1 MTTYFLNILQGLL
14 VTLGVSLG
22 ALVVAAL
29 LGLAGAAAKLSH
41 HKWLNW
47 VGDIYS
53 TVIRGVPDLVW
64 MLLLYFGGQIL
75 VNDIAEALG
84 FRSGPQINPFVAGVL
99 TIGFVYGAYMTETF
113 RGAIMSVPKGQSEA
127 GWAFGMSRFY
137 TFRRMVLPQMVRF
150 ALPSFT
156 NNWLVLLKATA
167 LVSVI
172 GLADITGAEVV
183 ALKVIPRYPQTYFEA
198 VRLLEVV
205 DGEGAEREH
214 RRVEHHAQRH
224 DGPVRR
230 WRQREPAG
238 PGSAVRRRPAAATSA
253 AQGCPSCRSQ
263 ASPASGPARPRPS
276 LV

>member
-14 VTLGVSLG
+14 VTIGVAFG
-22 ALVVAAL
+22 ALVFASA
-29 LGLAGAAAKLSH
+29 LGLAGAAAKLSPYRA
-41 HKWLNW
+41 LNLM
-47 VGDIYS
+47 GDIYT

-84 FRSGPQINPFVAGVL
+84 YSSGPQINPFVAGVL

-156 NNWLVLLKATA
+156 NNWLVLLKSTA

-172 GLADITGAEVV
+172 GLADITNLA
-183 ALKVIPRYPQTYFEA
+183 KQ
-198 VRLLEVV
+198 
-205 DGEGAEREH
+205 
-214 RRVEHHAQRH
+214 
-224 DGPVRR
+224 
-230 WRQREPAG
+230 AG
-238 PGSAVRRRPAAATSA
+238 AAARGEIPGA
-253 AQGCPSCRSQ
+253 AIIFMAFAGFLYLMISSISLLLLRK
-263 ASPASGPARPRPS
+263 AEARYSVGVKRGTF
-276 LV
+276 

>member
-1 MTTYFLNILQGLL
+1 MTPYFLSILQGLF
-14 VTLGVSLG
+14 VTLGVALG
-22 ALVVAAL
+22 ALVVAVV
-29 LGLAGAAAKLSH
+29 LGLAGAAAKLSPYRS
-41 HKWLNW
+41 LNW
-47 VGDIYS
+47 IGDIYS

-84 FRSGPQINPFVAGVL
+84 FRRGPQIDPFAAGVL

-172 GLADITGAEVV
+172 GLADVTNLA
-183 ALKVIPRYPQTYFEA
+183 KQ
-198 VRLLEVV
+198 
-205 DGEGAEREH
+205 
-214 RRVEHHAQRH
+214 
-224 DGPVRR
+224 
-230 WRQREPAG
+230 AG
-238 PGSAVRRRPAAATSA
+238 AAARGQIPGA
-253 AQGCPSCRSQ
+253 AIIFMAFAGVLYLLISSV
-263 ASPASGPARPRPS
+263 S
-276 LV
+276 LYLLRKAEQRYSVGVKRGQF

>member
-1 MTTYFLNILQGLL
+1 MTPYLLSILEGLW
-14 VTLGVSLG
+14 VTIGVALG
-22 ALVVAAL
+22 ALCVAAV
-29 LGLAGAAAKLSH
+29 LGLAGAAAKLSPYR
-41 HKWLNW
+41 WLNW
-47 VGDIYS
+47 IGDVYS

-75 VNDIAEALG
+75 VNDIAEAFG
-84 FRSGPQINPFVAGVL
+84 FRRGPQINPFVAGVL

-172 GLADITGAEVV
+172 GLADITNLA
-183 ALKVIPRYPQTYFEA
+183 KQ
-198 VRLLEVV
+198 
-205 DGEGAEREH
+205 
-214 RRVEHHAQRH
+214 
-224 DGPVRR
+224 
-230 WRQREPAG
+230 AG
-238 PGSAVRRRPAAATSA
+238 AAARGEIPGA
-253 AQGCPSCRSQ
+253 AIIFMAFAGLLYLLISSLSLYLLRK
-263 ASPASGPARPRPS
+263 AEARYSVGVKRGTF
-276 LV
+276 

>member
-1 MTTYFLNILQGLL
+1 MAAMTPYLLSILEGLL
-14 VTLGVSLG
+14 VTIGVSLG
-22 ALVVAAL
+22 ALVVAIT
-29 LGLAGAAAKLSH
+29 LGLAGAAAKLSPYRS
-41 HKWLNW
+41 LNW
-47 VGDIYS
+47 LGDIYS

-84 FRSGPQINPFVAGVL
+84 YRRGPQIDPFVAGVL

-172 GLADITGAEVV
+172 GLADITNLA
-183 ALKVIPRYPQTYFEA
+183 KQ
-198 VRLLEVV
+198 
-205 DGEGAEREH
+205 
-214 RRVEHHAQRH
+214 
-224 DGPVRR
+224 
-230 WRQREPAG
+230 AG
-238 PGSAVRRRPAAATSA
+238 AAARGDIPGAAIIFMAFAGFLYLMITSVSLYLLRKA
-253 AQGCPSCRSQ
+253 E
-263 ASPASGPARPRPS
+263 ARYSVGVKRGNI
-276 LV
+276 

>member
-1 MTTYFLNILQGLL
+1 MTNYLLNILQGLF

-22 ALVVAAL
+22 ALMVAAL
-29 LGLAGAAAKLSH
+29 LGLAGAAAKLSPYR
-41 HKWLNW
+41 WLNW

-64 MLLLYFGGQIL
+64 MLLLYFGGQIV
-75 VNDIAEALG
+75 VNDVAALLG
-84 FRSGPQINPFVAGVL
+84 YRNGPQINPFVAGVL

-127 GWAFGMSRFY
+127 GWAFGMGRLY

-172 GLADITGAEVV
+172 GLADITNLA
-183 ALKVIPRYPQTYFEA
+183 KQ
-198 VRLLEVV
+198 
-205 DGEGAEREH
+205 
-214 RRVEHHAQRH
+214 
-224 DGPVRR
+224 
-230 WRQREPAG
+230 AG
-238 PGSAVRRRPAAATSA
+238 AAARGEIPGA
-253 AQGCPSCRSQ
+253 AILFMAFAGLLYLLISSVSLLLLRK
-263 ASPASGPARPRPS
+263 AEARFSVGVKRGDF
-276 LV
+276 

>member
-1 MTTYFLNILQGLL
+1 MTTYLLNILQGLF
-14 VTLGVSLG
+14 VTLGVALG
-22 ALVVAAL
+22 ALVVAAV
-29 LGLAGAAAKLSH
+29 LGLAGAAAKLSPYR
-41 HKWLNW
+41 WLNW

-75 VNDIAEALG
+75 VNDIAELLG
-84 FRSGPQINPFVAGVL
+84 YRSGPQINPFVAGVL

-127 GWAFGMSRFY
+127 GWAFGMSRLY

-172 GLADITGAEVV
+172 GLADITNLA
-183 ALKVIPRYPQTYFEA
+183 KQ
-198 VRLLEVV
+198 
-205 DGEGAEREH
+205 
-214 RRVEHHAQRH
+214 
-224 DGPVRR
+224 
-230 WRQREPAG
+230 AG
-238 PGSAVRRRPAAATSA
+238 AAARGEIPGA
-253 AQGCPSCRSQ
+253 AILFMAFAGFLYLLISSISLLLLRK
-263 ASPASGPARPRPS
+263 AEARYSVGVKRGDF
-276 LV
+276 

>member
-14 VTLGVSLG
+14 VTIGVALG
-22 ALVVAAL
+22 ALVFASV
-29 LGLAGAAAKLSH
+29 LGLAGAAAKLSPYRA
-41 HKWLNW
+41 LNW
-47 VGDIYS
+47 LGDIYS

-84 FRSGPQINPFVAGVL
+84 YRSGPQINPFVAGVL

-156 NNWLVLLKATA
+156 NNWLVLAQVHRAGVGDRPGRHHQPGQTGRCSSARRNPGRGHHLH
-167 LVSVI
+167 
-172 GLADITGAEVV
+172 GLC
-183 ALKVIPRYPQTYFEA
+183 
-198 VRLLEVV
+198 RLSLL
-205 DGEGAEREH
+205 DDFFH
-214 RRVEHHAQRH
+214 Q
-224 DGPVRR
+224 
-230 WRQREPAG
+230 
-238 PGSAVRRRPAAATSA
+238 PAAV
-253 AQGCPSCRSQ
+253 AQG
-263 ASPASGPARPRPS
+263 
-276 LV
+276 

>member
-1 MTTYFLNILQGLL
+1 MSSYLLNILSGLL
-14 VTLGVSLG
+14 VTLGVALG

-29 LGLAGAAAKLSH
+29 LGLAGAAAKLSPY
-41 HKWLNW
+41 KSLNW

-53 TVIRGVPDLVW
+53 TVVRGVPDLVW

-75 VNDIAEALG
+75 INDVAELFG
-84 FRSGPQINPFVAGVL
+84 YRSGPQINPFVAGVL

-127 GWAFGMSRFY
+127 GWAFGMGRMY

-172 GLADITGAEVV
+172 GLADITNLA
-183 ALKVIPRYPQTYFEA
+183 KQ
-198 VRLLEVV
+198 
-205 DGEGAEREH
+205 
-214 RRVEHHAQRH
+214 
-224 DGPVRR
+224 
-230 WRQREPAG
+230 AG
-238 PGSAVRRRPAAATSA
+238 AAARGQIPGAAILFMAFAAVLYLAISSISLFLLNKAETRYSA
-253 AQGCPSCRSQ
+253 GVKR
-263 ASPASGPARPRPS
+263 GDF
-276 LV
+276 

>member
-14 VTLGVSLG
+14 VTVGVALG
-22 ALVVAAL
+22 ALVFASV
-29 LGLAGAAAKLSH
+29 LGLAGAAAKLSPYRA
-41 HKWLNW
+41 LNW

-84 FRSGPQINPFVAGVL
+84 YRRGPQINPFVAGVL

-127 GWAFGMSRFY
+127 GWAFGMSRLY
-137 TFRRMVLPQMVRF
+137 TFRKVVLPQMVRF

-156 NNWLVLLKATA
+156 NNWLVLLKSTA

-172 GLADITGAEVV
+172 GLSDITNLA
-183 ALKVIPRYPQTYFEA
+183 KQ
-198 VRLLEVV
+198 
-205 DGEGAEREH
+205 
-214 RRVEHHAQRH
+214 
-224 DGPVRR
+224 
-230 WRQREPAG
+230 AG
-238 PGSAVRRRPAAATSA
+238 AAARGEIPGA
-253 AQGCPSCRSQ
+253 AIIFMAFAGFLYLMISSISLLLLRK
-263 ASPASGPARPRPS
+263 AEARYSVGVKRGNF
-276 LV
+276 

>member
-1 MTTYFLNILQGLL
+1 
-14 VTLGVSLG
+14 
-22 ALVVAAL
+22 
-29 LGLAGAAAKLSH
+29 
-41 HKWLNW
+41 

-64 MLLLYFGGQIL
+64 MLLLYYGGQIL

-172 GLADITGAEVV
+172 GLADITNLA
-183 ALKVIPRYPQTYFEA
+183 KQ
-198 VRLLEVV
+198 
-205 DGEGAEREH
+205 
-214 RRVEHHAQRH
+214 
-224 DGPVRR
+224 
-230 WRQREPAG
+230 AG
-238 PGSAVRRRPAAATSA
+238 AAARGQIPGA
-253 AQGCPSCRSQ
+253 AIIFMAFAGLLYLLISSI
-263 ASPASGPARPRPS
+263 S
-276 LV
+276 LLLLRRAEKRYSVGVKRGNF